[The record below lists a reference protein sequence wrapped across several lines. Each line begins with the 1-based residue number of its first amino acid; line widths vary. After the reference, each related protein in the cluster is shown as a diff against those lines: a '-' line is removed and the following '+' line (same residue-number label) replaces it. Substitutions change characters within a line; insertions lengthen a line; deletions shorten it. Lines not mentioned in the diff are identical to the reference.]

1 MQQLKLLSQLRKCFK
16 SDSISLYYHG
26 DFNDAIT
33 DKVITLMSYESKK
46 KIRSNLAFTIAE
58 SFQNIVRH
66 KNTYL
71 GSGNEN
77 VFGIRGR
84 RDYIHVFS
92 SNLVVDEVKKILNDR
107 ITYINSLDKIG
118 LKKEFMNILEQGEL
132 NEKGGAGM
140 GLIEMARRSGNP
152 LQREF
157 VERVQGIHSFN
168 LQVDF
173 IRKKDAQPTSENLNI
188 EENSII
194 NDLMIDHE
202 ILFIYKGSFDNDILS
217 SFLPIVESCSREGRS
232 IPQRVYKAVIGLIQ
246 NIQIY
251 GEVNHEGKKR
261 GLFALIRLGNG
272 YYVCSGNYSS
282 ENSSKLQ
289 EIVNDLNLADDQKLD
304 EIYNRVNE
312 QRGDSDRIGL
322 LDIRRSCA
330 EQIELKFTEDA
341 RGTYTMLGAII
352 AE

>member
-1 MQQLKLLSQLRKCFK
+1 
-16 SDSISLYYHG
+16 
-26 DFNDAIT
+26 
-33 DKVITLMSYESKK
+33 MSYESKK

-71 GSGNEN
+71 GTGDEN

-84 RDYIHVFS
+84 KDYIHVFS
-92 SNLVVDEVKKILNDR
+92 SNLVVEEVKDILIER
-107 ITYINSLDKIG
+107 IDYINGLDKAG
-118 LKKEFMNILEQGEL
+118 LKEAFMNILEEGEL

-140 GLIEMARRSGNP
+140 GLIEMARRSGND
-152 LQREF
+152 LQHEF
-157 VERVQGIHSFN
+157 IEVSEGVYSFN

-173 IRKKDAQPTSENLNI
+173 VRKKGAVPNSENLLI
-188 EENSII
+188 DENSII
-194 NDLMIDHE
+194 NDLMIDNE
-202 ILFIYKGSFDNDILS
+202 ILFIYKGSFDNDILG
-217 SFLPIVESCSREGRS
+217 SFLPIVESCAREGRS

-246 NIQIY
+246 NIQVY
-251 GEVNHEGKKR
+251 GDENHEGKKR
-261 GLFALIRLGNG
+261 GLFALIKLKNG

-282 ENSSKLQ
+282 ENSAKLQ
-289 EIVNDLNLADDQKLD
+289 EIVNDLNLADDEKLD
-304 EIYNRVNE
+304 EIHKKVGE

-330 EQIELKFTEDA
+330 EHIELKFTEDA